1 MDVTIPWW
9 QRWLLRTAKRA
20 SGPHIPRHVA
30 FIMDGNRRFARRN
43 KGSSVLEGHRA
54 GARTL
59 SLMCESCLELGIQFV
74 TVYAFA
80 LGNFHRDPAEV
91 TGLLNLAEEKFA
103 DKGWIDGFFKRLG
116 IRLRFLGDFSY
127 LPDRLRT
134 ALATAVQETSEACA
148 DPNGLGCRLLVT
160 VCVAYGSRREIAR
173 ALAGEV
179 SLLQDAPLNHRRQ
192 LPAATWPSDS
202 ASSGIERQQT
212 TDTDGSGAASVDTCT
227 SLNDSDGIGQ
237 HGSLPDSL
245 PCIPCCDAVLEA
257 HLSPSGACTTWHSTR
272 KRGHQLWTALQIENV
287 PPPDLLLRT
296 SGERRL
302 SDFLLYET
310 SETTAFHFLNILWPD
325 LSSLHL
331 LATVI
336 HFQLQNLVKHYCSW
350 VRRCWFF

>member
-1 MDVTIPWW
+1 
-9 QRWLLRTAKRA
+9 
-20 SGPHIPRHVA
+20 
-30 FIMDGNRRFARRN
+30 
-43 KGSSVLEGHRA
+43 
-54 GARTL
+54 
-59 SLMCESCLELGIQFV
+59 MCESCLELGIQFV

-212 TDTDGSGAASVDTCT
+212 TDTDGSGAASVD
-227 SLNDSDGIGQ
+227 I
-237 HGSLPDSL
+237 
-245 PCIPCCDAVLEA
+245 LEA

-296 SGERRL
+296 SAPPCHAAA
-302 SDFLLYET
+302 D
-310 SETTAFHFLNILWPD
+310 IQP
-325 LSSLHL
+325 
-331 LATVI
+331 
-336 HFQLQNLVKHYCSW
+336 
-350 VRRCWFF
+350 